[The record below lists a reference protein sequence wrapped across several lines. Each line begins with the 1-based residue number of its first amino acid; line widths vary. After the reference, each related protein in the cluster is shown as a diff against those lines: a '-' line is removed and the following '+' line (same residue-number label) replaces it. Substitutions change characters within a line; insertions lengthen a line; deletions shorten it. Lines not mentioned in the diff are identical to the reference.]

1 MLWEGRPQLKDVVG
15 WFLDNSSFS
24 KMQNRRLGRVGA
36 VASDGHEHP
45 SLALP
50 LGSFSPKTH
59 EKMAFT
65 VTSSFSRRPIAIAST
80 GGPLALLYLLRD
92 GKICLEISTC
102 RLAPFTRDSL
112 CTCLQLEDREP
123 YAGLGHADYAMA
135 WDRSMPVCHCSVTN
149 SNDTWPTY
157 VCSRSF
163 EMGIAKSSV
172 SFSQPQL
179 SYCLKGMTNHQ
190 SAHQEYVQLILCS
203 NLLILSR
210 YWWRIVLEHQD

>member
-1 MLWEGRPQLKDVVG
+1 MLWEGGPQLKDFVG

-24 KMQNRRLGRVGA
+24 KMQHRRFGRVGV

-45 SLALP
+45 SLALS

-65 VTSSFSRRPIAIAST
+65 VTSSFSRRPIASA

-102 RLAPFTRDSL
+102 RLGTFTRDL
-112 CTCLQLEDREP
+112 QCTCLQLEDREP

-135 WDRSMPVCHCSVTN
+135 WDRSMPVCHSSVTN
-149 SNDTWPTY
+149 SAPSTYLRMQPILRDGDCQVFSLIQPAPAILLLERNDKPPICTSGVCPTD
-157 VCSRSF
+157 VVF
-163 EMGIAKSSV
+163 
-172 SFSQPQL
+172 
-179 SYCLKGMTNHQ
+179 
-190 SAHQEYVQLILCS
+190 
-203 NLLILSR
+203 
-210 YWWRIVLEHQD
+210 